1 MLLLTALILAQAAA
15 PVPTP
20 KMPEPVC
27 VRAGDLPPAFAGWNG
42 APGKTLVVGTPV
54 VLTASPNVAWAVTPK
69 KPGKGAVA
77 SFSVAEAGTYQIGLS
92 NGAWIDVVR
101 GGKALT
107 SSKHGH
113 GPLCT
118 GLRKMVSF
126 ALTPGTYVLQLASM
140 PAAETQVMIVPG

>member
-1 MLLLTALILAQAAA
+1 MLLLTALILAQTAATM
-15 PVPTP
+15 PMT
-20 KMPEPVC
+20 KTPEPVC

-54 VLTASPNVAWAVTPK
+54 VLTAASDVAWAVPPK

-77 SFSVAEAGTYQIGLS
+77 SFTIREAGTYQIGLS

-101 GGKALT
+101 GGKALA
-107 SSKHGH
+107 SSSHGH
-113 GPLCT
+113 GPACT

-140 PAAETQVMIVPG
+140 PAAETRVMVVRG

>member
-1 MLLLTALILAQAAA
+1 MLLLTALTLMQAAA
-15 PVPTP
+15 PIPMATT
-20 KMPEPVC
+20 PEPVC

-54 VLTASPNVAWAVTPK
+54 VLTALPNVVWPVPPK

-77 SFSVAEAGTYQIGLS
+77 SFRVAKAGIYQIGLS

-101 GGKALT
+101 GGKVLA

-113 GPLCT
+113 GPACT

-126 ALTPGTYVLQLASM
+126 ALTPGTYTLQLASM
-140 PAAETQVMIVPG
+140 PAAEMRVMIVPG